1 MISSRLLQTRRWCVL
16 VAVAVFA
23 AAGFAT
29 QPSSALAAPEQ
40 HVVRTV
46 LFDEGG
52 IETTQ
57 QTRAATVGEFLQERH
72 IVAAPDDY
80 LAPSADAAVTEGLSI
95 DYRPAV
101 AVSLQIGRHRLALR
115 SAAVDVGELLDE
127 QQVTIGPDDRVR
139 PALGEAI
146 PAGGT
151 VRVDRVVSWSKVR
164 RERIAPEVVHRLD
177 ASLSP
182 YRSRTI
188 AAGSAGE
195 RDVIIRFE
203 RVNGGPAQRAGSTS
217 TVVRKAHRR
226 VIADGI
232 GNAAFARFA
241 ARGVAHTELM
251 ARNAMHMVATAYSA
265 SCAGCSG
272 MTAIGRRAG
281 HGIVAVDPSVIPLGT
296 RLFIPGY
303 GVAIAGDTGGAIRG
317 NRIDL
322 GFDSSREA
330 VEFGRRD
337 VTVYRLHR

>member
-1 MISSRLLQTRRWCVL
+1 LISRRLLQIRRWYVL
-16 VAVAVFA
+16 AAVAVFA
-23 AAGFAT
+23 VAGFAT
-29 QPSSALAAPEQ
+29 QPSSALAAPGQ
-40 HVVRTV
+40 RTVRTV

-57 QTRAATVGEFLQERH
+57 QTDALTVGEFLQDRH
-72 IVAAPDDY
+72 IEIGANDY
-80 LAPSADAAVTEGLSI
+80 LAPAADVAVTEGLSI

-101 AVSLQIGRHRLALR
+101 PVRLQVGVRRFAVR

-127 QQVTIGPDDRVR
+127 AHVALGPDDRVN
-139 PALGEAI
+139 PALGEAV

-151 VRVDRVVSWSKVR
+151 VRVDRVVSWTRVR
-164 RERIAPEVVHRLD
+164 RQHIAPEVVHRLD

-182 YRSRTI
+182 YQSRTI
-188 AAGSAGE
+188 AAGSPGE
-195 RDVIIRFE
+195 RDVTIRFE
-203 RVNGGPAQRAGSTS
+203 RVNGGAPHLAGAVSKTI
-217 TVVRKAHRR
+217 RQPHRR
-226 VIADGI
+226 VVADGI
-232 GNAAFARFA
+232 GYDSFARLA
-241 ARGVAHTELM
+241 ARGIAHTELM

-296 RLFIPGY
+296 ALFIPGY

-330 VEFGRRD
+330 MEFGRRD